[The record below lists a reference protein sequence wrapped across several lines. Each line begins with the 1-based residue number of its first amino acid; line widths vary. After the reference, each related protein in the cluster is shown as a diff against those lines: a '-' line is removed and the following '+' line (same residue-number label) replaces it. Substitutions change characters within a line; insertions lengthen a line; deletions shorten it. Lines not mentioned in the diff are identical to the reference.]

1 MDISA
6 AAALIGVQAAGKAA
20 SLETTDN
27 ARLSGEAT
35 VFLEKHKKAL
45 TMHRIMLTFQSPGEA
60 VLVSQIVW
68 ARVQDGARPA
78 RVLTFAAGHQQVPP

>member
-1 MDISA
+1 MDLSGEGI
-6 AAALIGVQAAGKAA
+6 QAAGKAT

-60 VLVSQIVW
+60 AHVTQIVW
-68 ARVQDGARPA
+68 AGMEVGAGPA
-78 RVLTFAAGHQQVPP
+78 GSD